1 MSPDT
6 IVFLNF
12 DGSTRENVMQS
23 LRSQF
28 LDKSQ
33 RVVIKVGSRLLVDMD
48 QMDLNRKFM
57 RQLVESIVKIR
68 ESGREVVLVSSGAVG
83 AGMATL
89 GLSERPQDMGQVQS
103 CASIGQIKLSH
114 LYETLFAKRS
124 IHVGQILLSA
134 DDFRIRDR
142 YKNIRNT
149 IQSLLVQGCV
159 PIINENDSVAV
170 EEIKVGDN
178 DKLSADVTQFLDADL
193 LMIFTDEN
201 GLYNANPKEDPEA
214 QLIPIVAQIT
224 PAILKLAG
232 SKGSGIST
240 GGMKT
245 KLQAIRQATEAGCAA
260 VMANGFKVRPH
271 QILEGVEEGTFFLPD
286 SQKPSSRKRWIGLV
300 SHSKA
305 SITLDVGAS
314 KAILQSPSSVLAV
327 GVTGVQGKIH
337 PGDIVNVLNS
347 RGKLIARGV
356 SRYDSETI
364 ETFKGLRQSQ
374 IKEMILDNKN
384 SKNSKLLKS
393 SKHLEVIIHRNDLF
407 LIKL

>member
-1 MSPDT
+1 MSLDS

-48 QMDLNRKFM
+48 KMDLNRKFM
-57 RQLVESIVKIR
+57 RGLVESIVKIR

-89 GLSERPQDMGQVQS
+89 GLTERPKDIGQVQS

-114 LYETLFAKRS
+114 VYETLFAKRS

-134 DDFRIRDR
+134 DDFRIRSR

-149 IQSLLVQGCV
+149 IQALVAQGCV

-193 LMIFTDEN
+193 LMIFTDED
-201 GLYNANPKEDPEA
+201 GLFNANPKEDA
-214 QLIPIVAQIT
+214 AAKLIPIVAQIT
-224 PAILKLAG
+224 PTILKLAG

-271 QILEGVEEGTFFLPD
+271 QILEGVEEGTFFMPD

-300 SHSKA
+300 SHSKG
-305 SITLDVGAS
+305 SISIDAGAS
-314 KAILQSPSSVLAV
+314 KAILQTPSSLLAV
-327 GVTGVQGKIH
+327 GVAGVQGKIH
-337 PGDIVNVLNS
+337 PGDIVDILNS

-356 SRYDSETI
+356 SKYDADTLNEL
-364 ETFKGLRQSQ
+364 KGLRQSQ
-374 IKEMILDNKN
+374 IKEIISNSKNTKLFKN
-384 SKNSKLLKS
+384 SKN
-393 SKHLEVIIHRNDLF
+393 LEVVIHRNDLF
-407 LIKL
+407 LVK